1 MSRKQVNF
9 SEMPHEERQVFI
21 DFLYKEM
28 GRHIEDVI
36 AIKHDIKTAF
46 EIYGI
51 KPRRIFVGT
60 RIEVGK

>member
-1 MSRKQVNF
+1 MSRKQINF
-9 SEMPHEERQVFI
+9 SEMTHEERQVFI

-36 AIKHDIKTAF
+36 AIKHDIKTAHT
-46 EIYGI
+46 IYGI
-51 KPRRIFVGT
+51 RPRRIFVGT

>member
-1 MSRKQVNF
+1 MT
-9 SEMPHEERQVFI
+9 HEERQVFI

-36 AIKHDIKTAF
+36 AIKHDLQTAF